1 MAGQR
6 HIITLCHGPAALL
19 AAGVDE
25 ADGGSL
31 FRGYRICAF
40 PDAMDR
46 QTPEIGYMPGQ
57 LRWFFGERLAQQGVQ
72 IVNEGID
79 GSVLQDRLLL
89 TGDSPLAGNAL
100 GKLAAYAARRTGGA
114 LNHACA
120 GARCWNWNR
129 RGHCPRWAACCA
141 PPPHPGLRSTAG
153 VRHRTGLER
162 DAQRVYWIEGDWFG
176 DGSDTDLARYLH
188 ACPVNRHVLDSNAP
202 FFWSKRQACAANA
215 IRW

>member
-1 MAGQR
+1 
-6 HIITLCHGPAALL
+6 
-19 AAGVDE
+19 VDE

-57 LRWFFGERLAQQGVQ
+57 LPWFFGERLAQQGVQ
-72 IVNEGID
+72 IVNDGID

-100 GKLAAYAARRTGGA
+100 GKLAAHAARRPGRALTRMSELVQALLELERARSLSAVGA
-114 LNHACA
+114 YCA
-120 GARCWNWNR
+120 AFCTTRLR
-129 RGHCPRWAACCA
+129 PR
-141 PPPHPGLRSTAG
+141 AG
-153 VRHRTGLER
+153 VRHRHGLER
-162 DAQRVYWIEGDWFG
+162 GTQRVYWIEGDWFG
-176 DGSDTDLARYLH
+176 DGSVPTSRATCTPARSIATYWTVTRRSSG
-188 ACPVNRHVLDSNAP
+188 ASARV
-202 FFWSKRQACAANA
+202 FAANA